1 MQTFKFQVTVL
12 LEYISFVTIYG
23 LLLQALHE
31 FFCTQLFGLKKSV
44 YHNIGALTDVCF
56 YCSKRP
62 VPNSTTVTSP
72 PTKRKLSP
80 IRFSSTT
87 PTTTGNTRKSAGG
100 TVTKRQSRSVYEP
113 PKGSYSDKL
122 DTSGIADSS
131 WQGGRGRGR
140 RNRRG
145 RGSWRTGGKWAY

>member
-1 MQTFKFQVTVL
+1 MNSFIHSCVRSYCIISVL
-12 LEYISFVTIYG
+12 CHG
-23 LLLQALHE
+23 
-31 FFCTQLFGLKKSV
+31 
-44 YHNIGALTDVCF
+44 IGALINTCF
-56 YCSKRP
+56 YSSKRP
-62 VPNSTTVTSP
+62 APNSTTVTSP

-87 PTTTGNTRKSAGG
+87 PTTTGNTRRSAGG

-122 DTSGIADSS
+122 DTSGIADNA

-145 RGSWRTGGKWAY
+145 RGSWRTGRKWAY